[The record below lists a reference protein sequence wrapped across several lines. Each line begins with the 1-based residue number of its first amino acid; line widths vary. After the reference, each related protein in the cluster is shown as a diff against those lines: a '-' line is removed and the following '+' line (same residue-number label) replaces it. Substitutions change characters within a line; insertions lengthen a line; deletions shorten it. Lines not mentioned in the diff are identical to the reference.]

1 MENIDSSKRN
11 YTAFEAAQRAKRYD
25 IVLQLFCLKPETIEL
40 AMSLCRKRKCSE
52 AEKLALHQFRFA
64 AARAAAKIEPPKTRF
79 PELRDLVRK
88 TANDLV
94 DSPIMYPLYL
104 EFGLLVIE
112 LESLPLKEA
121 LSNYKER
128 RRLREKQAFERLR
141 QAVALD
147 LQGLAR
153 TTAKGGNGKDH

>member
-1 MENIDSSKRN
+1 MDTTIKTDKSNYEN
-11 YTAFEAAQRAKRYD
+11 TERARKYD

-40 AMSLCRKRKCSE
+40 AMSLCRKRKCSV

-64 AARAAAKIEPPKTRF
+64 AAKALDQIEPKTRF

-121 LSNYKER
+121 LSNYKVR
-128 RRLREKQAFERLR
+128 RRLREKPASELLR

-147 LQGLAR
+147 LQELAR
-153 TTAKGGNGKDH
+153 TIAKGGNGKDH

>member
-1 MENIDSSKRN
+1 MDTTIKTDKSNYEN
-11 YTAFEAAQRAKRYD
+11 TERARKYD

-40 AMSLCRKRKCSE
+40 AMSLCRKRKCSV

-64 AARAAAKIEPPKTRF
+64 AAKALAQIESPKTRF

-128 RRLREKQAFERLR
+128 RRLREKQASERLCR
-141 QAVALD
+141 EVSLC

>member
-1 MENIDSSKRN
+1 M
-11 YTAFEAAQRAKRYD
+11 
-25 IVLQLFCLKPETIEL
+25 
-40 AMSLCRKRKCSE
+40 
-52 AEKLALHQFRFA
+52 
-64 AARAAAKIEPPKTRF
+64 
-79 PELRDLVRK
+79 RK

-121 LSNYKER
+121 LSNYKVR
-128 RRLREKQAFERLR
+128 RRLREKPASELLR

-153 TTAKGGNGKDH
+153 TIAKGGNGKDH

>member
-1 MENIDSSKRN
+1 MDTTINTDKSN
-11 YTAFEAAQRAKRYD
+11 YEETERARKYD

-64 AARAAAKIEPPKTRF
+64 AAWAAAKIEPPKTRF

-141 QAVALD
+141 QAVALYR
-147 LQGLAR
+147 QGLAR
-153 TTAKGGNGKDH
+153 TIAKGGNGKDH

>member
-1 MENIDSSKRN
+1 M
-11 YTAFEAAQRAKRYD
+11 
-25 IVLQLFCLKPETIEL
+25 
-40 AMSLCRKRKCSE
+40 

-64 AARAAAKIEPPKTRF
+64 AAKALAQIEPKTRF

-128 RRLREKQAFERLR
+128 RRLREKQASERLCR
-141 QAVALD
+141 EVSLV

-153 TTAKGGNGKDH
+153 TTDKGGNGKDH